1 MSTPILRSLLTTLLL
16 TTSCATLAGDGQG
29 DGKPQVFAGVFY
41 PAFSAAPT
49 LDPVRCPATHPILF
63 QFQGDSYST
72 LGYATIAQSH
82 CEDFAHTG
90 FVRGQQ
96 TITTPNGDMLHGT
109 YEGKILPTP
118 TTESDGALVVTGAY
132 RNTGGTG
139 AFSKANGKGVTVGT
153 VNLFTGAVVIAVT
166 GDL

>member
-1 MSTPILRSLLTTLLL
+1 MSTRSPKSLLAAWLLVA
-16 TTSCATLAGDGQG
+16 SCATLADDGRG
-29 DGKPQVFAGVFY
+29 GGKPLAFAGVFY

-49 LDPVRCPATHPILF
+49 VDPTRCPASHPILF
-63 QFQGDSYST
+63 QFRGDSYTT

-82 CEDFAHTG
+82 CEDMDHTG
-90 FVRGQQ
+90 FVRGLQ
-96 TITTPNGDMLHGT
+96 TITTRNGDMLYGT
-109 YEGKILPTP
+109 YNCIFKQTP
-118 TTESDGALVVTGAY
+118 TTESDGALIVTGAY

-153 VNLFTGAVVIAVT
+153 VNLFTGAVVISVT